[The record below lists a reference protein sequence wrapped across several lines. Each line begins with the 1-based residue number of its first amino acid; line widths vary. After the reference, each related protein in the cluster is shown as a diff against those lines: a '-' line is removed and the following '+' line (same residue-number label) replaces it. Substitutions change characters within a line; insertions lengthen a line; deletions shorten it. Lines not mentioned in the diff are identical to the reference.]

1 MLPTED
7 LFVYVYVL
15 IHDLIMAGAIAIPAR
30 PGPEPACSDA
40 ELLAI
45 ALVRHLLGRRSE
57 AGFLAEVA
65 RDWAH
70 LFPRLPHQSEANRR
84 IRWLWGTFEQF
95 RAHLAGLVPE
105 DDCQQVDTTA
115 LPVKHPSRVRG
126 ADGWTGPGNDLAARF
141 GRDAAHA
148 EWFYGFRLA
157 IKTDLGSRIVRAWSI
172 VPAAVNER
180 EVAEDLLQAG
190 PAPRDLLADKGFNG
204 TDFAEAL
211 AGRGTAVLIPPGK
224 HQRASMPPILQKII
238 AEWRNRV
245 ETTFKEITGQ
255 MELARHGA
263 HTFWGLLT
271 RVAATIAAHTLMRL
285 CFATIW
291 GGGPGRVPVP
301 NWDRSHRGGGG
312 GRAEPVRVLPRR
324 CAPMYVTQVEWA
336 AGPVRGLVF
345 VLTVNMGR
353 PHAKGE

>member
-15 IHDLIMAGAIAIPAR
+15 VDDAISSREVAIAPR
-30 PGPEPACSDA
+30 PGPSPACTDA

-70 LFPRLPHQSEANRR
+70 LFPVLPHQSEANRR
-84 IRWLWGTFEQF
+84 IRWLWGAFEQL
-95 RAHLAGLVPE
+95 RTMLAARRPA

-115 LPVKHPSRVRG
+115 LPVKHTSRVRG

-157 IKTDLGSRIVRAWSI
+157 IKADLGSRIIRTWSI

-180 EVAEDLLQAG
+180 QVAEDLLEAG

-204 TDFAEAL
+204 KAFAATQ
-211 AGRGTAVLIPPGK
+211 AARGTAVLVPPAK
-224 HQRASMPPILQKII
+224 NQRAVMAAILLTVI
-238 AEWRNRV
+238 ARWRNRI
-245 ETTFKEITGQ
+245 EATFAEITDLMG
-255 MELARHGA
+255 LARHGA

-271 RVAATIAAHTLMRL
+271 RTAATIAAHTLMRVCL
-285 CFATIW
+285 
-291 GGGPGRVPVP
+291 
-301 NWDRSHRGGGG
+301 
-312 GRAEPVRVLPRR
+312 
-324 CAPMYVTQVEWA
+324 A
-336 AGPVRGLVF
+336 AD
-345 VLTVNMGR
+345 
-353 PHAKGE
+353 

>member
-15 IHDLIMAGAIAIPAR
+15 IDDLIAAGAIAIPAR
-30 PGPEPACSDA
+30 PGPAPGCSDA
-40 ELLAI
+40 ELLTI

-65 RDWAH
+65 HNWSG

-84 IRWLWGTFEQF
+84 IRWLWGAFEQF
-95 RAHLAGLVPE
+95 RAALAAYLPE

-115 LPVKHPSRVRG
+115 LPVKHTSRVRG
-126 ADGWTGPGNDLAARF
+126 ADSWTGPGGLAARF

-157 IKTDLGSRIVRAWSI
+157 AKTDLGSRIIRAWGI

-180 EVAEDLLQAG
+180 DVGAGLLETG
-190 PAPRDLLADKGFNG
+190 PPPRDLLVDKGFTG
-204 TDFAEAL
+204 KAFA
-211 AGRGTAVLIPPGK
+211 AGQAARGTAVLIPPTK
-224 HQRASMPPILQKII
+224 NQRHHMPAILRKII
-238 AEWRNRV
+238 AEWRNRI
-245 ETTFKEITGQ
+245 ETTFKEITDQ

-271 RVAATIAAHTLMRL
+271 RTAATIAAHTLMRVR
-285 CFATIW
+285 FAA
-291 GGGPGRVPVP
+291 
-301 NWDRSHRGGGG
+301 ND
-312 GRAEPVRVLPRR
+312 
-324 CAPMYVTQVEWA
+324 Q
-336 AGPVRGLVF
+336 
-345 VLTVNMGR
+345 LT
-353 PHAKGE
+353 

>member
-15 IHDLIMAGAIAIPAR
+15 IDDAIASPAIAIPPR
-30 PGPEPACSDA
+30 PGPAPACTDA

-45 ALVRHLLGRRSE
+45 AMVRHLLGRRSE
-57 AGFLAEVA
+57 AGFLAEVT

-84 IRWLWGTFEQF
+84 IRWLRGAFEQL
-95 RAHLAGLVPE
+95 RVALAARLPE
-105 DDCQQVDTTA
+105 DDCQQVDTSA
-115 LPVKHPSRVRG
+115 LPVKHTSRVRG
-126 ADGWTGPGNDLAARF
+126 PDGWTGPDGLHARF

-180 EVAEDLLQAG
+180 EVAADLLEAG

-204 TDFAEAL
+204 AAFAA
-211 AGRGTAVLIPPGK
+211 AQAARGTAVLVPPTRD
-224 HQRASMPPILQKII
+224 QRRSMPTILQKVI

-245 ETTFKEITGQ
+245 EASFGEITDQ

-263 HTFWGLLT
+263 HTFWGLFT
-271 RVAATIAAHTLMRL
+271 RAAAIIAAHTLMRV
-285 CFATIW
+285 C
-291 GGGPGRVPVP
+291 
-301 NWDRSHRGGGG
+301 
-312 GRAEPVRVLPRR
+312 
-324 CAPMYVTQVEWA
+324 
-336 AGPVRGLVF
+336 
-345 VLTVNMGR
+345 LTGQ
-353 PHAKGE
+353 

>member
-15 IHDLIMAGAIAIPAR
+15 VDDAISSGAIAIAPR
-30 PGPEPACSDA
+30 PGPAPGCSDA

-84 IRWLWGTFEQF
+84 IRWLWGAFEQL
-95 RAHLAGLVPE
+95 RAWLAARLPE
-105 DDCQQVDTTA
+105 DDCQQIDTSA
-115 LPVKHPSRVRG
+115 LPVKHTSRVRG
-126 ADGWTGPGNDLAARF
+126 ADQWTGPGNDLAARF

-157 IKTDLGSRIVRAWSI
+157 IKADLGSRIIRAWSI

-180 EVAEDLLQAG
+180 EIAEDLLETG
-190 PAPRDLLADKGFNG
+190 PPPRDLLCDKGFNG
-204 TDFAEAL
+204 KSFA
-211 AGRGTAVLIPPGK
+211 AGQAARGTAVLIPPAK
-224 HQRASMPPILQKII
+224 DQRASLPAMLLKVI
-238 AEWRNRV
+238 AQWRNRV
-245 ETTFKEITGQ
+245 ETSFSEITDR

-263 HTFWGLLT
+263 HSFWGLLT
-271 RVAATIAAHTLMRL
+271 RTAATIAAHTLLRTCL
-285 CFATIW
+285 A
-291 GGGPGRVPVP
+291 V
-301 NWDRSHRGGGG
+301 
-312 GRAEPVRVLPRR
+312 A
-324 CAPMYVTQVEWA
+324 
-336 AGPVRGLVF
+336 
-345 VLTVNMGR
+345 
-353 PHAKGE
+353 